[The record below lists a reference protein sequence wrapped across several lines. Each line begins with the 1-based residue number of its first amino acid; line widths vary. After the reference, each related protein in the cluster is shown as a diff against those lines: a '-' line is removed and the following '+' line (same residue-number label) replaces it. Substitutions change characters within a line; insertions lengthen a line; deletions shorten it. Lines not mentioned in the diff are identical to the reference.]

1 MKKKSIFKLVLLLIM
16 LIPVGVLAGG
26 SNDDNIAYNVKCEY
40 NLVASHPADY
50 DVSLTTIWVYI
61 DENNSILYSKDG
73 IVYYKKD
80 DIRHTLSDANLL
92 EMRGNKLR
100 NPDW

>member
-1 MKKKSIFKLVLLLIM
+1 MRESLI
-16 LIPVGVLAGG
+16 I
-26 SNDDNIAYNVKCEY
+26 YNNSKHCDEVYIRY
-40 NLVASHPADY
+40 NNFFVNY
-50 DVSLTTIWVYI
+50 YI